1 MKVLVVEDERRMSE
15 LLRQGLSEEGHSVM
29 CAADG
34 SAGLEMLRSQAFD
47 VMILDVM
54 MPKLNGYQLATRMR
68 AGNDSTAV
76 LMLTAKDS
84 VPDIVHGLDVG
95 ADDYMTKPFSF
106 SELLLRLQAIKRRA
120 ERSSAAVVRVAG
132 LFLDRTSREVS
143 RDGISIAL
151 TRTEYSLLDRLLR
164 HPGKVVS
171 RETLIESVW
180 GSIGCVEG
188 NTLDAF
194 MRLLRRKI
202 DGPGQ
207 LRLVH
212 TIRGSGYSIGTETQ
226 S

>member
-212 TIRGSGYSIGTETQ
+212 TARGSGYSIGTETQ